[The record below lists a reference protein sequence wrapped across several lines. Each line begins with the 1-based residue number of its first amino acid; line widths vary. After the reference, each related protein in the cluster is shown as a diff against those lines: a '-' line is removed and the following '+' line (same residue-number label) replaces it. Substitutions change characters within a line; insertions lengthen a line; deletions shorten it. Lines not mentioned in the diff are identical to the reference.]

1 MTGSAQI
8 QIERQA
14 GGWVWIGLSSS
25 DASGAVIV
33 LAQSREAFSTH
44 EEALIDAINAMD
56 TLGSV
61 SPPG

>member
-8 QIERQA
+8 QIERQP
-14 GGWVWIGLSSS
+14 GGWVWIGLSTR
-25 DASGAVIV
+25 DAGGAAIV
-33 LAQSREAFSTH
+33 LAQSQEAFSTH
-44 EEALIDAINAMD
+44 GEALIDATKAMD